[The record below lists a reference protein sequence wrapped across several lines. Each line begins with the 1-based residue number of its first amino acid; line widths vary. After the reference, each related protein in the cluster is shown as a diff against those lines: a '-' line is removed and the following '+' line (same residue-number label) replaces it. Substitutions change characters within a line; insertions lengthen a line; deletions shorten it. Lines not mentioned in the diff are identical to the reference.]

1 MVQWIHLHTNW
12 EAIEPKFCNGG
23 YYYTIDRCGSNGRT
37 QWSSSTLSHANSSGR
52 AVTYDNKGPVTV
64 ITDHIHI
71 PEPEREEGLL
81 L

>member
-1 MVQWIHLHTNW
+1 MDSPAYKLRGN
-12 EAIEPKFCNGG
+12 
-23 YYYTIDRCGSNGRT
+23 RT
-37 QWSSSTLSHANSSGR
+37 KIVHRSSSTLSHANSSGR

-64 ITDHIHI
+64 ITDHNHI